1 MRKTLTRAVA
11 TLAVFLAAFSALV
24 APASAATSAKS
35 TAVTA
40 KGSKGQTLT
49 VAKTKNLV
57 DGSSVTAVGKG
68 YDLNTGIYLT
78 YCVVPPKGQ
87 RPEICGPFDVTGAHN
102 DSFWISNNPPFYA
115 ALLVK
120 HFDAKGGFKFSIK
133 VTRFIGNQ
141 DCKKVQCAVLTRADH
156 TASGNRLADVIVPV
170 TIK

>member
-1 MRKTLTRAVA
+1 MAIALALLVAGSGAVPA
-11 TLAVFLAAFSALV
+11 LAA
-24 APASAATSAKS
+24 AKS

-40 KGSKGQTLT
+40 KGTKGQSLT
-49 VAKTKNLV
+49 VAKTQNLV

-78 YCVVPPKGQ
+78 YCVVPAKGK
-87 RPEICGPFDVTGAHN
+87 RPELCGPFDVTGAHN

-120 HFDAKGGFKFSIK
+120 HFDNKGRFKLSIK
-133 VTRFIGNQ
+133 VTRFIGDQ

-156 TASGNRLADVIVPV
+156 TASGNRSADVIVPI

>member
-1 MRKTLTRAVA
+1 MQKTLTRFIAVA
-11 TLAVFLAAFSALV
+11 LALCVAASGAPALAAS
-24 APASAATSAKS
+24 KS

-40 KGSKGQTLT
+40 KGTKGQTLT

-68 YDLNTGIYLT
+68 YNVNTGIYLT
-78 YCVVPPKGQ
+78 YCVVPPKGK
-87 RPEICGPFDVTGAHN
+87 RPELCGPFDVTGAHN

-115 ALLVK
+115 ALLTK

-133 VTRFIGNQ
+133 VTKFIGNQ
-141 DCKKVQCAVLTRADH
+141 DCTKVQCAVLTRADH
-156 TASGNRLADVIVPV
+156 TDSGNRSADVIVPI